1 MLKKKIKVRKFK
13 KFFFGVDQKNK
24 IANIYIRR
32 TYTNVFVTLT
42 DMKNNVIICITS
54 GSADRSLTNRRK
66 KRIAQAVEQ
75 IVVAMNY
82 FFKLYEIKALHVILK
97 MKVKA
102 HVYTLISKVL
112 SLGLSIL
119 SLSSRRLIAHNGV
132 KGRRLRR
139 L

>member
-1 MLKKKIKVRKFK
+1 MLKKKFKVRQFK
-13 KFFFGVDQKNK
+13 KFFFGLDLKNK

-54 GSADRSLTNRRK
+54 GSADKSLTNRRK

-75 IVVAMNY
+75 IVIAMNY
-82 FFKLYEIKALHVILK
+82 FFKLYEIKSLHVILK

-112 SLGLSIL
+112 GLGLSIL